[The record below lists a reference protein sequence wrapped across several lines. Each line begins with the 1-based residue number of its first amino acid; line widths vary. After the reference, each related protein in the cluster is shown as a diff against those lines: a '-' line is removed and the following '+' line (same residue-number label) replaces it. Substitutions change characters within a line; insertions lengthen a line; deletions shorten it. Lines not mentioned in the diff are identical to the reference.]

1 VKYPGHLFLEELI
14 LQPQGEWDI
23 RNDVWLFL
31 RVVAGEASWID
42 DRSSFLLKPGEVL
55 LVAPTRRGTLRASQL
70 SILTTVYFQFRPEL
84 LGGFLT
90 VRERARAERAAG
102 GRGLSRVFGAD
113 HEAAHEFKA
122 ICGLGLDLNG
132 PITRSRLLQLALTVL
147 LESSAPPAPR
157 NAVFLPASKRAEML
171 LHKLSEAE
179 LLDYSVEDLAT
190 RCGCSVRHMNKLLRD
205 IFGVSLRA
213 KQRELRLIK
222 AQQILAETNMSVA
235 EVARAAGFG
244 EQNSFSLEFKRRF
257 GLTPTVWREQSWALK
272 NGHSEDGSQVA
283 S

>member
-1 VKYPGHLFLEELI
+1 MKYPGHLFLEELV

-102 GRGLSRVFGAD
+102 GRRLSRVFGVG
-113 HEAAHEFKA
+113 HEVAQEFKA
-122 ICGLGLDLNG
+122 ICGLASDLNG

-147 LESSAPPAPR
+147 LESNAPPAPR
-157 NAVFLPASKRAEML
+157 DAVFLPASKRAEVL
-171 LHKLSEAE
+171 LHKLSETE
-179 LLDYSVEDLAT
+179 LLDYSAEDLAT

-213 KQRELRLIK
+213 KQREIRLIQT
-222 AQQILAETNMSVA
+222 QQLLAETTMSVA
-235 EVARAAGFG
+235 EIARAAGFG
-244 EQNSFSLEFKRRF
+244 EQDSFSLEFKRRF
-257 GLTPTVWREQSWALK
+257 GVTPTGWRAQSESMK
-272 NGHSEDGSQVA
+272 NGNSKDA
-283 S
+283 SSAAS